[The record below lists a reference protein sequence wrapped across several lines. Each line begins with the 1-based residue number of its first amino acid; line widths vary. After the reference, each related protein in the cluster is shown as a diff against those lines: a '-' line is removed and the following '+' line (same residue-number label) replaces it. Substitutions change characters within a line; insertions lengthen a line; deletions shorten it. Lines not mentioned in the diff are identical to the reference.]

1 MEHTGR
7 GKWYPELPYVFP
19 GEVRTAEMPVT
30 GCPGRVE
37 TRTAMRVHFV
47 HGHVLYT
54 VVILEEV
61 KFPHPG
67 CARCNMIFPWRLLN
81 GWHPGTAQCNRGA
94 ERKIRR
100 LVEAEMWESTE
111 RAFEVYGAPIKNVTE
126 FMYLGRVL
134 TEKYDNCPAVVGNL
148 GKVRRS
154 WGRLSGILVREGAD
168 PTASRAFYT
177 AVTQAVLLFGS
188 ETWVLMPRM
197 EKALDSF
204 QSRVARRSR
213 GDNCGKERTGAGN
226 THRWLGY

>member
-19 GEVRTAEMPVT
+19 GEVRTAEMPVA

-61 KFPHPG
+61 KFSHPG

-100 LVEAEMWESTE
+100 LAEAEIS
-111 RAFEVYGAPIKNVTE
+111 
-126 FMYLGRVL
+126 
-134 TEKYDNCPAVVGNL
+134 
-148 GKVRRS
+148 
-154 WGRLSGILVREGAD
+154 
-168 PTASRAFYT
+168 
-177 AVTQAVLLFGS
+177 
-188 ETWVLMPRM
+188 
-197 EKALDSF
+197 
-204 QSRVARRSR
+204 
-213 GDNCGKERTGAGN
+213 
-226 THRWLGY
+226 